1 MTVLE
6 PEKVNNRLLDEPG
19 IDDDGDEDDVVADGY
34 DKDTVLF
41 GDGRTG

>member
-6 PEKVNNRLLDEPG
+6 PERVNNRRPHEPRERDEA
-19 IDDDGDEDDVVADGY
+19 DADELADGY

-41 GDGRTG
+41 GDGRSG